1 MTLANPGEAIFR
13 HHHITL
19 CTGDAQEDYAFHTRV
34 LGLKSVKKTLL
45 YDGNVPIYHLYYGND
60 AGEESSLVTSF
71 PVRHTGAKAR
81 RGSGQITYFS
91 LSVPDAALDYWAERL
106 RGHGFAVTA
115 TERLGE
121 RCLDFQHPCGIDY
134 SLVGVADD
142 GRMPHSQGPVP
153 AELMIRGTHSICVSV
168 RDLELMDEFMLE
180 GWGGHR
186 VAEDGN
192 LVRYAL
198 GAGASGALVD
208 FLVEPAKAQG
218 SWNLGEGYV
227 HHMAFQVG
235 THAQQNAIKARLES
249 MGLTDTSDVKDRG
262 YFDSIYVRTPG
273 GALFEATVSH
283 DPSFTCDEP
292 AAQLGRQVIISPQFK
307 DSREALIAQLGVL
320 QD

>member
-1 MTLANPGEAIFR
+1 MTLANPGAAIFR

-60 AGEESSLVTSF
+60 TGEESSLVTSF

-81 RGSGQITYFS
+81 RGSGQIASFS
-91 LSVPDAALDYWAERL
+91 LSVPESGLAYWAERL
-106 RGHGFAVTA
+106 QAQGFAVQA

-134 SLVGVADD
+134 SLVGVSDD
-142 GRMPHSQGPVP
+142 TRAPHSQGPVP
-153 AELMIRGTHSICVSV
+153 AEMMIRGTHSICVSV
-168 RDLELMDEFMLE
+168 RDLELMDEFMHV
-180 GWGGHR
+180 GWGGRR
-186 VAEDGN
+186 VAEDGA

-198 GAGASGALVD
+198 GAGHSGALVD
-208 FLVEPAKAQG
+208 FLVEPDKAQG

-235 THAQQNAIKARLES
+235 THAEQNAIKARLES

-283 DPSFTCDEP
+283 DPSFTCDES
-292 AAQLGRQVIISPQFK
+292 AEQLGRQVIVSPQFR
-307 DSREALIAQLGVL
+307 DSREALVAQLGVL

>member
-1 MTLANPGEAIFR
+1 M
-13 HHHITL
+13 
-19 CTGDAQEDYAFHTRV
+19 
-34 LGLKSVKKTLL
+34 
-45 YDGNVPIYHLYYGND
+45 
-60 AGEESSLVTSF
+60 
-71 PVRHTGAKAR
+71 
-81 RGSGQITYFS
+81 
-91 LSVPDAALDYWAERL
+91 
-106 RGHGFAVTA
+106 
-115 TERLGE
+115 
-121 RCLDFQHPCGIDY
+121 
-134 SLVGVADD
+134 
-142 GRMPHSQGPVP
+142 VP